1 MARRG
6 IQSSESI
13 SGDRRPSGS
22 LGALRGILPY
32 LYPYKLQIFG
42 ALISLSVAAGAVLV
56 MGVGLRTL
64 VDKGFSL
71 GDDALLNEA
80 LLALFGII
88 AILTAAT
95 YARFFL
101 VSWIGEKVVAEIRR
115 DVFNHVLSLS
125 PSFFEFTRTGEVM
138 SRLTTDTTLLQSVVG
153 SQVSVALRN
162 LLLFLGGTS
171 MLFITSPR
179 LTAFVF
185 LVVPLVITPIILFGR
200 KVRKLSRASQDR
212 VADLGAYIEETL
224 NAVRTVQAF
233 SHEKVDISRFGER
246 IGVSLVAAVGRIR
259 ARAFLTATVMMLVFS
274 SVGVILWLGG
284 HDVLS
289 NRISPGELSAFVFYA
304 IVVAGSVGAISE
316 VIGDLQ
322 RAAGASERL
331 LELLSTEPDLS
342 TPANPVPL
350 PSPVLGRLVFDKVS
364 FTYPSRPGFSAIED
378 FSLVIEPGETVALV
392 GPSGAGKST
401 VIQLLMR
408 FYDPQ
413 KGNIA
418 IDNQDIK
425 KVSLH
430 SLRKNI
436 SLVSQDVILF
446 DETIKNNIS
455 YAQSNANQEQIVEA
469 CKFAAAHEFIQKLPK
484 GYETVIGENGIKL
497 SGGQK
502 QRISIARAI
511 LKRSPII
518 LLDEATSSLDAESEE
533 IVQNAIIRLTKNK
546 TTLVIAH
553 RLSTIHKADKIFV
566 VKEGE
571 IINSGDHK
579 FLIENC
585 KEYKSLYAKQL
596 R

>member
-1 MARRG
+1 MKPKEIR
-6 IQSSESI
+6 SI
-13 SGDRRPSGS
+13 LMRLYKEYVKRH
-22 LGALRGILPY
+22 LRKI
-32 LYPYKLQIFG
+32 II
-42 ALISLSVAAGAVLV
+42 ALILSILVAGSTSAIAWLLDPAVKKIFIEKDKTLAWLIPILIIIAFSSKGLSLYFARLNIIRVGQEVAGQLQKQIAKNILVSDIQTLDNRHSGKYISNIMFDSNQVQSLVSTGVLNI
-56 MGVGLRTL
+56 MKDSFSIIAL
-64 VDKGFSL
+64 VSL
-71 GDDALLNEA
+71 MFYQNWK
-80 LLALFGII
+80 LALFAVLMIP
-88 AILTAAT
+88 LAAGF
-95 YARFFL
+95 AKSLGKR
-101 VSWIGEKVVAEIRR
+101 IGKAVGEAG
-115 DVFNHVLSLS
+115 VLS
-125 PSFFEFTRTGEVM
+125 GK
-138 SRLTTDTTLLQSVVG
+138 
-153 SQVSVALRN
+153 
-162 LLLFLGGTS
+162 
-171 MLFITSPR
+171 
-179 LTAFVF
+179 LTAFLSEIF
-185 LVVPLVITPIILFGR
+185 KGSKMIRIYQKEEEETKKAGKLITDLIEKGIKINSILIRSTPIMETLTGFMIAGFIFFSGTLISAGELEINNFFSFLAAMMLAYQPIRSLATINMSIYQGATAFKR
-200 KVRKLSRASQDR
+200 ISSVIDKSVEIKDNKSLPVLEIKNSNIDFENVDFKYLYTNSRAVKNINLKIQ
-212 VADLGAYIEETL
+212 
-224 NAVRTVQAF
+224 
-233 SHEKVDISRFGER
+233 
-246 IGVSLVAAVGRIR
+246 
-259 ARAFLTATVMMLVFS
+259 
-274 SVGVILWLGG
+274 GG
-284 HDVLS
+284 TMA
-289 NRISPGELSAFVFYA
+289 AFV
-304 IVVAGSVGAISE
+304 GH
-316 VIGDLQ
+316 
-322 RAAGASERL
+322 
-331 LELLSTEPDLS
+331 
-342 TPANPVPL
+342 
-350 PSPVLGRLVFDKVS
+350 
-364 FTYPSRPGFSAIED
+364 
-378 FSLVIEPGETVALV
+378 
-392 GPSGAGKST
+392 SGAGKST
-401 VIQLLMR
+401 IINLLPR

-436 SLVSQDVILF
+436 SMVSQDVILF